1 PSRSATF
8 TWTNWMRPDLPRGQK
23 VRIRV
28 ESMSF
33 RPKPVERQ
41 VWTIIRPGRVRSIFP
56 ESAPPNARKE
66 EPGFELIFTGAP
78 VIAAWRAGLRYIR
91 YRSAAVAGS
100 VTLCWIVFGMLT
112 ASGACRL
119 RLRHGAAYL
128 RRDLRGDAGLA
139 LERADLREE
148 GHHVEVLGEALN
160 LPTRNLDDLARGQL
174 DPLVRRGDGARRRLE
189 HPRVRALPH
198 DLDDRGLAARVLAN

>member
-1 PSRSATF
+1 
-8 TWTNWMRPDLPRGQK
+8 MRPDLPRGQK

-56 ESAPPNARKE
+56 ESAPSNARKE
-66 EPGFELIFTGAP
+66 EPGFELILTGAP

-100 VTLCWIVFGMLT
+100 VTLCWMVFGMIT
-112 ASGACRL
+112 ASGACRSWTGRRAL
-119 RLRHGAAYL
+119 LRRLRHEAAE
-128 RRDLRGDAGLA
+128 RRGDLRADAGLA
-139 LERADLREE
+139 LERAHLREE
-148 GHHVEVLGEALN
+148 GHHVEGLGEALN
-160 LPTRNLDDLARGQL
+160 LPARAPHDLARRQL
-174 DPLVRRGDGARRRLE
+174 
-189 HPRVRALPH
+189 
-198 DLDDRGLAARVLAN
+198 